1 MTDSL
6 PTSGGSKGSDN
17 SVWSGEPCQT
27 NAVAAIPEFRMLA
40 RQEALPNP
48 FAKYLESDWELQ
60 GAVDAWEQG
69 TTDTI
74 AYEDG
79 EGGEV
84 YAPGTC
90 PGGPNIGRPVFQ
102 FLNMGKSFAD
112 GGTMVAESA
121 NCISFIPAGFRDA
134 ATQNTMNPVREEIG
148 SASALMSLVHVLT
161 VPKDIRIYNAVTLK
175 PEHKPLLEEMR
186 VLGEKAVGIL
196 MSGPK
201 EMMGS
206 FKWVYTQNGTIQM
219 KDGSTKSLE
228 VVREDLSPTCQ
239 KNYRKKVKSPEVL
252 NSFHVFP
259 ASSIGWLHLHTYIG
273 DLLTTAHDTMEDE
286 AWAKG
291 YRKNTSYDVVVSNI
305 RGAAEPHEGRRA
317 ADELARTGL
326 PAGLNALRLPSQFHC

>member
-1 MTDSL
+1 
-6 PTSGGSKGSDN
+6 
-17 SVWSGEPCQT
+17 
-27 NAVAAIPEFRMLA
+27 MLA
-40 RQEALPNP
+40 RQTTLPNL
-48 FAKYLESDWELQ
+48 FGKYQEETAWELQ
-60 GAVDAWEQG
+60 EAIDSWEKG

-74 AYEDG
+74 SYEEDG
-79 EGGEV
+79 SVV

-90 PGGPNIGRPVFQ
+90 PVGPHIGKPVFQ

-134 ATQNTMNPVREEIG
+134 PTQNTMNPVREEIG
-148 SASALMSLVHVLT
+148 AGSTLMSLVHVLT
-161 VPKDIRIYNAVTLK
+161 IPKDIRIYNAATLK

-186 VLGEKAVGIL
+186 VLGEKAVAIL

-206 FKWVYTQNGTIQM
+206 FKWVYSQNGTIQM
-219 KDGSTKSLE
+219 KDGSTKSLD

-239 KNYRKKVKSPEVL
+239 LNYLKKVKSPEVL

-273 DLLTTAHDTMEDE
+273 DLLTTAHDTMEDT
-286 AWAKG
+286 AYAKG

-317 ADELARTGL
+317 AEAELARTGR
-326 PAGLNALRLPSQFHC
+326 PDGLDALRLPSQFHC